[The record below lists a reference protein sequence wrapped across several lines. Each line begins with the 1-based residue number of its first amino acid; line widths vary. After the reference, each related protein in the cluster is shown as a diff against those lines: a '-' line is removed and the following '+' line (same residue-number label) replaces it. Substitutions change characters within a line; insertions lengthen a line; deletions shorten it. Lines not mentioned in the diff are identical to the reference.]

1 MPIAIAIALLLGIV
15 AFSYRQVCLAYP
27 TGGGSYSVSKANFG
41 RMASLIAASALM
53 IDYTLTVAVST
64 SSAVEQLASAVPALD
79 PVRVEIALL
88 AIGLI
93 TLGNLRGIREA
104 GNIFAIPTYLFLGS
118 AFLMIGIGTV
128 RILFAG
134 DTGPVPSPEVIAAT
148 QQTATDVTILILL
161 RAFAS
166 GAVALTGTE
175 AIATGVPA
183 FKPPEARNAART
195 LMAMASILA
204 ILFIGITFLATSFHI
219 LPVEEPRQTVIA
231 QIASHVYGGSSIGF
245 YLFQLFT
252 ALLLFLA
259 ANTSFAAF
267 PRLAALL
274 AEDGFIPRQFAFRGD
289 RLAFS
294 TGILMLG
301 AVAAILV
308 VAGGASTHAL
318 IPLYAVGVFID
329 FTISQAGMVRHWIRT
344 KSQGWRR
351 RLTINA
357 VGCTLTG
364 IIAIVVTS
372 VKFFAGAWL
381 VMLLIP
387 TLVAI
392 MLFIRHEYD
401 AQEAEL
407 DVRDDLV
414 FDKPRREQRVVI
426 PVNGINRSVVQAV
439 MFGRSLA
446 TDPSLLQAM
455 FVTTDP
461 DEAEAL
467 RDRWERQLPG
477 VPLVI
482 VESPYRALVG
492 PVVTYLDVLD
502 RAWPPD
508 RPSPTT
514 IVVLPGVRRAAL
526 VGPGPLQPDR
536 EAAQAGARRP
546 GAHGDRGR
554 ALSSERAESPLT
566 RSPPTRPVAR
576 GRPSPAHDR
585 WTTPNQG
592 PEARG
597 PQGPRGPAALPLLPV
612 HGSGPADREAGRVR
626 PADRQRARG
635 RHGQDVADRPA
646 PRQRGGDRPAPL
658 EAAGPADLQLGRDL
672 VLRLR
677 DRGDPAGPGAGR
689 RVARCSCRSP
699 SRSRSPCCWPSS
711 RSRIARSATRSRAA
725 AARTPSRAR
734 SWRRSWGSSPP
745 ARS

>member
-1 MPIAIAIALLLGIV
+1 MIGGRRPITGRKPGDKRVRVERPHAPYFRYTGPGQMTAKAAASAPTTSVGRARAKLKLAFIGRPLANEEEIGQRLSKVKALAIFSSDAISSSAYATEEIILAFILVGAAGLAFTFAVPIAIAIALLLGIV

-64 SSAVEQLASAVPALD
+64 SSAVEQLASAIPALD
-79 PVRVEIALL
+79 PVRVEIALF

-118 AFLMIGIGTV
+118 AFLMIGIGTI

-195 LMAMASILA
+195 LMAMATILA

-219 LPVEEPRQTVIA
+219 LPIEQPKQTVIA

-294 TGILMLG
+294 SGILLLG
-301 AVAAILV
+301 SVAAILV

-364 IIAIVVTS
+364 VIAIVVTS

-387 TLVAI
+387 TLVGI
-392 MLFIRHEYD
+392 MLFIRREYD
-401 AQEAEL
+401 GQEADL
-407 DVRDDLV
+407 KVRDDMV

-455 FVTTDP
+455 FVTTDT
-461 DEAEAL
+461 DEADAL
-467 RDRWERQLPG
+467 RIRWERQLPG

-514 IVVLPGVRRAAL
+514 IVVLPEYVARHWWDRVLYNQTAKRLKQAL
-526 VGPGPLQPDR
+526 VGR
-536 EAAQAGARRP
+536 E
-546 GAHGDRGR
+546 H
-554 ALSSERAESPLT
+554 T
-566 RSPPTRPVAR
+566 VI
-576 GRPSPAHDR
+576 
-585 WTTPNQG
+585 
-592 PEARG
+592 
-597 PQGPRGPAALPLLPV
+597 
-612 HGSGPADREAGRVR
+612 ADV
-626 PADRQRARG
+626 PY
-635 RHGQDVADRPA
+635 
-646 PRQRGGDRPAPL
+646 
-658 EAAGPADLQLGRDL
+658 
-672 VLRLR
+672 
-677 DRGDPAGPGAGR
+677 
-689 RVARCSCRSP
+689 
-699 SRSRSPCCWPSS
+699 
-711 RSRIARSATRSRAA
+711 
-725 AARTPSRAR
+725 
-734 SWRRSWGSSPP
+734 RRSEQNHP
-745 ARS
+745 